1 MASLKL
7 ITGAFLLLGTV
18 AAGAQGVPGTPP
30 SPQQGG
36 PETGMMHG
44 HMEGH
49 GGYMGMHRPMM
60 SKAAAFRFRRDGAEI
75 DIKCAADEPTKACVD
90 AASIL
95 IDKVNSANPAH

>member
-1 MASLKL
+1 MANLKVL
-7 ITGAFLLLGTV
+7 TGVLLLLGTV
-18 AAGAQGVPGTPP
+18 AASAQSAPGTPP
-30 SPQQGG
+30 PPPGG
-36 PETGMMHG
+36 PEVGMMHG